1 MPEDETTTAD
11 LARTVRETYAMMR
24 RAPAGTR
31 PLRPQDEALLARC
44 ESFRFG
50 PDGSLAG
57 WSVGRGPDVFLVHG
71 WGGCGVQMGKL
82 ALALAEAGYR
92 ARFFDA
98 RGHGA
103 SASGPIGFDTLMADC
118 AVLQEAA
125 GVTPHAWIGH
135 SAGALAAMAGRRTH
149 SLRANRW
156 VCIAA
161 PLFPYVP
168 IDQLHEAGLPR
179 PVTERIKP
187 MIAAQFGTDWAAL
200 KAGQA
205 WQPDPETAL
214 LTAYDDDDP
223 MVHPEDGNAIAAL
236 WPGTRLVR
244 TSGCGHNRILGDST
258 VIAATVAHMDG
269 SPAQ

>member
-1 MPEDETTTAD
+1 MPHADTRAAD
-11 LARTVRETYAMMR
+11 LAETARQTYEMIR
-24 RAPAGTR
+24 QPPAKTR
-31 PLRPQDEALLARC
+31 PLRPQDDALLARC

-50 PDGSLAG
+50 PGQNLAG

-98 RGHGA
+98 YGHGA
-103 SASGPIGFDTLMADC
+103 SAPGPVGFDTLMADC
-118 AVLQEAA
+118 AALQEAA

-149 SLRANRW
+149 GLRASRW

-161 PLFPYVP
+161 PLLPYVP
-168 IDQLHEAGLPR
+168 IEQLRNAGIPA
-179 PVTERIKP
+179 PVTDRIEP
-187 MIAAQFGTDWAAL
+187 MIAAQFRSDWAAL
-200 KAGQA
+200 KAGHA
-205 WQPDPETAL
+205 WQPDPEAAL
-214 LTAYDDDDP
+214 LVAYDDDDT
-223 MVHPEDGNAIAAL
+223 MVHPEDGDAITAL

-244 TSGCGHNRILGDST
+244 TSGCGHNRILGNSA
-258 VIAATVAHMDG
+258 VIAATVAHVDG
-269 SPAQ
+269 SAAQ